1 MNSEDAIQPYKAVV
15 RWELDLESMASF
27 NRTCLHRIRKCYLGA
42 KIEAGVI
49 VVDHL
54 FLQCLPAFSG
64 WAKAALT

>member
-54 FLQCLPAFSG
+54 FFCNVSPPSAVGQRRP
-64 WAKAALT
+64 